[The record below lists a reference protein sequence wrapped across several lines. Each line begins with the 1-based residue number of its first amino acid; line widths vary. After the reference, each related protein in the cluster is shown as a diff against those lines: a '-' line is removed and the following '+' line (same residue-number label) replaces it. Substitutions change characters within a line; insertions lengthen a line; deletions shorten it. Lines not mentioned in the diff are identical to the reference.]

1 VLTFNGRQ
9 PWILSTLTG
18 IMLVLIF
25 PRTDWSFLAW
35 FSLIPLFFLIQDQPL
50 GRTTCFGFWTG
61 MVFYFFGLLW
71 VTNTIINYGNVPVF
85 VSYLILML
93 LAAYLSLYLALFCY
107 LVKKWS
113 RGNPLTFLWLAPV
126 LWTSLEYLRSTHAT
140 FGFSWLGLGYS
151 QAGVLPVIQGAE
163 ITGVYGIS
171 TLIVFINAC
180 LYFVLN
186 AWLGRNRN
194 DSRENFSLKPAVLV
208 LGFSLAVLALW
219 LGYGKKTLDQWEEYP
234 SKATSLRVAL
244 AQGNIPQNQ
253 KWNPLF
259 QDKVMNTYRELS
271 LKAAPSKPD
280 LIVWPEA
287 AIPFYYSLDKINSEF
302 IKNIARDTK
311 TPLLIGSPYL
321 EVKNKVRTPYN
332 SAYLIAKDGETLGRY
347 DKIHLVPFGEF
358 VPFQDILWFVNK
370 MVEGIGNFGRG
381 TEMRVF
387 DLKGYKLGVSIC
399 YEIIF
404 PDLVRQPVDRG
415 AQFLVNITNDA
426 WFGKSA
432 ASYQH
437 MDMVALR
444 AVENRVPIVR
454 AANTG
459 ITGTIDPTG
468 KIPQATAMFETD
480 QVITDI
486 APNQSGKT
494 FYTRHGD
501 LFSQACLLLM
511 ALFALRHYFQRQRNA
526 GPNQP
531 GGGTKY

>member
-1 VLTFNGRQ
+1 
-9 PWILSTLTG
+9 
-18 IMLVLIF
+18 MLVLIY
-25 PRTDWSFLAW
+25 PRIDLSFLAW
-35 FSLIPLFFLIQDQPL
+35 FSLVPLFFLIQDQPL
-50 GRTTCFGFWTG
+50 ARATLFGFWTG

-126 LWTSLEYLRSTHAT
+126 IWTSLEYLRSTHSSY
-140 FGFSWLGLGYS
+140 GFSWLGLGYS
-151 QAGVLPVIQGAE
+151 QAGNLPVIQVAE

-171 TLIVFINAC
+171 TLIVFINAS
-180 LYFVLN
+180 LYFLLN

-194 DSRENFSLKPAVLV
+194 DSTQGFSLKPAVRV

-219 LGYGKKTLDQWEEYP
+219 LGYGKRALDKWEQPP

-244 AQGNIPQNQ
+244 AQGNIPQNL

-259 QDKVMNTYRELS
+259 QNQVMETYRELS
-271 LKAAPSKPD
+271 LKAIPSKPD

-302 IKNIARDTK
+302 VKNIARSTG
-311 TPLLIGSPYL
+311 TRLLIGSPYL
-321 EVKNKVRTPYN
+321 KVENKVRTSYN
-332 SAYLIAKDGETLGRY
+332 SAFLIGDNGETLGRY

-370 MVEGIGNFGRG
+370 MVEGIGDFGRG
-381 TEMRVF
+381 KEVGIF
-387 DLKGYKLGVSIC
+387 DVKGYKLGISIC

-404 PDLVRQPVDRG
+404 PDLIRQSVDQG

-437 MDMVALR
+437 MDMAALR

-468 KIPQATAMFETD
+468 NIRQTTKLFETD
-480 QVITDI
+480 LVITDI
-486 APNQSGKT
+486 TPNQSGKT
-494 FYTRHGD
+494 FYSEHGD
-501 LFSQACLLLM
+501 LFSQACLLL
-511 ALFALRHYFQRQRNA
+511 LGLLALRHYFQRSA
-526 GPNQP
+526 GSA
-531 GGGTKY
+531 